1 MKEMVEDWNQD
12 FQILLIEHADESF
25 WTGDNKLEYF
35 TTKANFDGDNALV
48 PFHVIKKRNMKITI
62 DSIEKMIVHH
72 VGNKSNGEGVGFSE
86 KNVNLEGIE
95 QDIKKLLR
103 KSFEMDDLFRFY
115 FESTIDLNPI
125 YSFCKTIFN
134 DNDSFIAQSKH
145 IAKILYESS
154 NHPKIKSGDVSILY
168 LKGCTVG
175 DNTCDAIGIL
185 KSETKQEILQI
196 ERCSDGFTAKKTEGI
211 SLSKIDKGCII
222 FNINESEGYQVTVID
237 KTSRMGD
244 TKYWKDSFLHVK
256 SYNGAYH
263 QTKSLVD
270 VCKDFI
276 NTEVSGNKGL
286 TKVEKAMI
294 AVRAKKALLENEIL
308 TLEQYT
314 EEVFQDTKLIG
325 KFNDYILKNGFENH
339 IQNSGNVTIER
350 KAIKKAKTKV
360 ETIKLDENFDISI
373 HGGEYQIERGYDE
386 NAGMNYYKL
395 FFKKKGR
402 KKDRFIV

>member
-1 MKEMVEDWNQD
+1 
-12 FQILLIEHADESF
+12 
-25 WTGDNKLEYF
+25 
-35 TTKANFDGDNALV
+35 
-48 PFHVIKKRNMKITI
+48 
-62 DSIEKMIVHH
+62 MIVHH

-270 VCKDFI
+270 VCKDFFCILFECQYFIFQKCLLCPDCNHSLLHFCQTLVTRNLCI
-276 NTEVSGNKGL
+276 NK
-286 TKVEKAMI
+286 
-294 AVRAKKALLENEIL
+294 
-308 TLEQYT
+308 
-314 EEVFQDTKLIG
+314 VFQDTKLIG

-395 FFKKKGR
+395 FLKKKGR

>member
-1 MKEMVEDWNQD
+1 
-12 FQILLIEHADESF
+12 
-25 WTGDNKLEYF
+25 
-35 TTKANFDGDNALV
+35 
-48 PFHVIKKRNMKITI
+48 MKITI

-196 ERCSDGFTAKKTEGI
+196 ERCSDGSTAKKTEGI

-395 FFKKKGR
+395 FLKKKGR

>member
-1 MKEMVEDWNQD
+1 
-12 FQILLIEHADESF
+12 
-25 WTGDNKLEYF
+25 
-35 TTKANFDGDNALV
+35 
-48 PFHVIKKRNMKITI
+48 
-62 DSIEKMIVHH
+62 MIVHH

-244 TKYWKDSFLHVK
+244 TKYWKDSFSRSAFFALTAIIAFSTFVRPLLPET
-256 SYNGAYH
+256 SVLI
-263 QTKSLVD
+263 KSLH
-270 VCKDFI
+270 
-276 NTEVSGNKGL
+276 TS
-286 TKVEKAMI
+286 
-294 AVRAKKALLENEIL
+294 
-308 TLEQYT
+308 
-314 EEVFQDTKLIG
+314 TKL
-325 KFNDYILKNGFENH
+325 F
-339 IQNSGNVTIER
+339 V
-350 KAIKKAKTKV
+350 
-360 ETIKLDENFDISI
+360 
-373 HGGEYQIERGYDE
+373 
-386 NAGMNYYKL
+386 
-395 FFKKKGR
+395 
-402 KKDRFIV
+402 